1 MAHTKGPWS
10 KRRKLNYAIE
20 IYGPDDQSICTVYPN
35 GRRDVHAIA
44 TLIAAAPEM
53 LAELESMRDDL
64 ALLVSERVRL
74 EFYDFERIDA
84 VIAKARGE

>member
-1 MAHTKGPWS
+1 MAHIKGPWS

-53 LAELESMRDDL
+53 LAELE
-64 ALLVSERVRL
+64 
-74 EFYDFERIDA
+74 RIVEMNTGELGYEYETADWATTRA
-84 VIAKARGE
+84 VIDKAHGE